1 MPITRIEELEH
12 QLRRDRQNMI
22 FTSVLVLAVILLVVL
37 AWSRS

>member
-12 QLRRDRQNMI
+12 QLQRDRQNMI
-22 FTSVLVLAVILLVVL
+22 FTGVLVVAVILLVVL